1 MPRKPLIEAMETAL
15 DIDVREKGLGDR
27 RQEIAMRIQ
36 EAARHLNVSARV
48 LRHYEAEGLIEPRRT
63 PSFNYPQVLLQPWRP
78 ARCQ

>member
-1 MPRKPLIEAMETAL
+1 
-15 DIDVREKGLGDR
+15 
-27 RQEIAMRIQ
+27 MRIQ